1 MSGSICLR
9 CLARPAVGTL
19 EQSSLRITAQA
30 TAAFSTSA
38 ALEANSAVKK
48 KSVAVAK
55 PGRGANASFSKQ
67 GKLRKGQAGG
77 RTGKPPGEG
86 ERKAMRKRVVLSNT
100 NAVEVQGLDNLS
112 PANIHDAAIEGQV
125 MGLSNEV
132 IDALRATEAFK
143 PTQGWSLFRR
153 PATLVRK
160 ETAELA
166 RLMQEI
172 EANKTS
178 VRRVIYG
185 ERGSGKSVLALQAKA
200 MALLKGWIVVHIPE
214 AKELILGNSS
224 YAPSNEPGIY
234 NQPHFTAALLGQI
247 AKANH
252 TVLSKLRLSRKHEL
266 SIPVQS
272 NISLDRFAMMGA
284 QDPEIACEIYNALWS
299 ELTAPSKDGEGLSR
313 PPVVFT
319 IDSVAHIMRD
329 SAYMNADV
337 QPIHAHDLAIVKH
350 FFNLLSGKQTLP
362 NGGMIFAAD
371 SGSNRPSIPGFDH
384 AVARNAALAQKKE
397 VPQWDPWVKVDQRSI
412 DVLNG
417 VDVWQIKGLSREEA
431 RSIMEYYAKSGMLR
445 QTVNENLVAEK
456 WTLSG
461 GGIVGE
467 LEKGTV
473 KTRI

>member
-9 CLARPAVGTL
+9 CLARPAVSTL
-19 EQSSLRITAQA
+19 EQSSLRISAQA

-38 ALEANSAVKK
+38 PLEANPVKK
-48 KSVAVAK
+48 KGAVVVK

-67 GKLRKGQAGG
+67 GKIRKGQAGG

-86 ERKAMRKRVVLSNT
+86 ERKAIRKRVVLSNT

-112 PANIHDAAIEGQV
+112 ATNIHDAAIEGQV

-160 ETAELA
+160 ETAEVA
-166 RLMQEI
+166 RLMKDVESK
-172 EANKTS
+172 KTS

-200 MALLKGWIVVHIPE
+200 MALLKGWIIVHIPE
-214 AKELILGNSS
+214 AKELILGHTS

-234 NQPHFTAALLGQI
+234 NQPHFAAAMLGQI

-252 TVLSKLRLSRKHEL
+252 SVLSKLRLSKQHDL

-284 QDPEIACEIYNALWS
+284 QDPDIASEIYNALWS
-299 ELTAPSKDGEGLSR
+299 ELTAPSQSGEGLKR
-313 PPVVFT
+313 PPVIFT
-319 IDSVAHIMRD
+319 IDSIAHVMRD
-329 SAYMNADV
+329 SAYMNPDV
-337 QPIHAHDLAIVKH
+337 EPIHAHDLAIVNH
-350 FFNLLSGKQTLP
+350 FFKLLSGKETLS
-362 NGGMIFAAD
+362 NGGIVLATD
-371 SGSNRPSIPGFDH
+371 SGSNRPGVPGFDH
-384 AVARNAALAQKKE
+384 AVARNAALAQKKDA
-397 VPQWDPWVKVDQRSI
+397 PQWDPWVKVDQRTI

-445 QTVNENLVAEK
+445 QTVNDNLVGEK

-461 GGIVGE
+461 GGIIGE